1 MLRRLLAFAPLL
13 GASAMRNAAV
23 PRRQLLGG
31 AVAAGATLAPPAIAA
46 PDWLQDIPKESAD
59 ETFAAA
65 RSERLGQAPSAVMT
79 PSTQRTQSSRESS
92 AVLAAQKAAL
102 EGTTAATTTVRL
114 SMRIA
119 RPDGTFYVRGKG
131 EEDPEPPKIGDV
143 DIELN
148 GKAPAAVATFLA
160 FALGDPASAD
170 APTYA
175 SAILDERGASSD
187 GQQLPVVY
195 AARRL
200 RGVETRSIGGEQ
212 ILVRSRDGGEV
223 LSRNAEAIAAKLRK
237 EPSAVSHGDA
247 AGILT
252 RQRGDAPQAFGLTVA
267 GSKALD
273 ATNQAFG
280 RVVRDPAGLLAAIST
295 LNAYSLDA
303 APDGLSK
310 DVPGAAA
317 IYRAQKDAFRGAAKA
332 FGDGRA
338 SKIFPGKLLRRVE
351 ITRVELL

>member
-1 MLRRLLAFAPLL
+1 MLQRLLAFAPLL
-13 GASAMRNAAV
+13 RAGAMRNPAV

-46 PDWLQDIPKESAD
+46 PDWLQDVPTESAD
-59 ETFAAA
+59 VTFAAT

-79 PSTQRTQSSRESS
+79 PSTQRTQSSRETS

-102 EGTTAATTTVRL
+102 EGTAAATTTVRL

-119 RPDGTFYVRGKG
+119 RPDGTFYVRAKG

-143 DIELN
+143 DVELF

-237 EPSAVSHGDA
+237 EPSAVEHTT

-273 ATNQAFG
+273 ATHQAFG
-280 RVVRDPAGLLAAIST
+280 RVVRDNSNLISAIST

>member
-1 MLRRLLAFAPLL
+1 MRLLTILIASMPL
-13 GASAMRNAAV
+13 SQAMSYQKAAV
-23 PRRQLLGG
+23 GRRSALGG
-31 AVAAGATLAPPAIAA
+31 AIAATLAPPAVAA
-46 PDWLQDIPKESAD
+46 PDWLLDIPTESAD

-65 RSERLGQAPSAVMT
+65 RSEKLGQAPSAVMT
-79 PSTQRTQSSRESS
+79 PSTQRTQSSRETS

-102 EGTTAATTTVRL
+102 DGTAAATTTVRL

-119 RPDGTFYVRGKG
+119 RPDGTFYVRAKG

-143 DIELN
+143 DVELF

-175 SAILDERGASSD
+175 SAILDERGSSSD

-237 EPSAVSHGDA
+237 EPSAASHDT

>member
-1 MLRRLLAFAPLL
+1 MRLLTILIASMPL
-13 GASAMRNAAV
+13 SQAMSYQKAAV
-23 PRRQLLGG
+23 DRRSALGG
-31 AVAAGATLAPPAIAA
+31 AIAATLAPPAVAA
-46 PDWLQDIPKESAD
+46 PDWLLDIPTESAD

-65 RSERLGQAPSAVMT
+65 RSEKLGQAPSAVMT
-79 PSTQRTQSSRESS
+79 PSTQRTQSSRETST
-92 AVLAAQKAAL
+92 VLAAQKAAL
-102 EGTTAATTTVRL
+102 EGTAAATTTVRL
-114 SMRIA
+114 SIRIA

-143 DIELN
+143 DVELF
-148 GKAPAAVATFLA
+148 GKSAPAAVATFLA
-160 FALGDPASAD
+160 FAFGDPAAE

-187 GQQLPVVY
+187 GQQLPVIY

-237 EPSAVSHGDA
+237 EPSAMSHEA
-247 AGILT
+247 AGVLT

-280 RVVRDPAGLLAAIST
+280 RVVRDPSGLLAAIGT

>member
-1 MLRRLLAFAPLL
+1 M
-13 GASAMRNAAV
+13 
-23 PRRQLLGG
+23 
-31 AVAAGATLAPPAIAA
+31 
-46 PDWLQDIPKESAD
+46 
-59 ETFAAA
+59 
-65 RSERLGQAPSAVMT
+65 
-79 PSTQRTQSSRESS
+79 
-92 AVLAAQKAAL
+92 
-102 EGTTAATTTVRL
+102 
-114 SMRIA
+114 
-119 RPDGTFYVRGKG
+119 
-131 EEDPEPPKIGDV
+131 
-143 DIELN
+143 
-148 GKAPAAVATFLA
+148 
-160 FALGDPASAD
+160 
-170 APTYA
+170 
-175 SAILDERGASSD
+175 
-187 GQQLPVVY
+187 
-195 AARRL
+195 
-200 RGVETRSIGGEQ
+200 ETRSIGGEQ

-223 LSRNAEAIAAKLRK
+223 LSRNAEAVAAKLRK
-237 EPSAVSHGDA
+237 EPSAASHDS

-280 RVVRDPAGLLAAIST
+280 RVVRDPSGLLAAIGT

>member
-1 MLRRLLAFAPLL
+1 MTCPK
-13 GASAMRNAAV
+13 AAV
-23 PRRQLLGG
+23 GRRSALGG
-31 AVAAGATLAPPAIAA
+31 AIAATLAPPAVAA
-46 PDWLQDIPKESAD
+46 PDWLQDVPTESAD

-79 PSTQRTQSSRESS
+79 PSTQRTQSSRETST
-92 AVLAAQKAAL
+92 VLAAQKAAL

-143 DIELN
+143 DVQLYGN
-148 GKAPAAVATFLA
+148 LAPAAVATFLA

-267 GSKALD
+267 GSKVLD

-280 RVVRDPAGLLAAIST
+280 RVVRDNSNLISAIST

>member
-1 MLRRLLAFAPLL
+1 MLQRLVAFAPLL
-13 GASAMRNAAV
+13 CASAMRNAAV

-46 PDWLQDIPKESAD
+46 PDWLLDVPTESAD

-79 PSTQRTQSSRESS
+79 PSTQRAQSSRETST
-92 AVLAAQKAAL
+92 VLAAQKAAL
-102 EGTTAATTTVRL
+102 DGTAAATTTVRL

-119 RPDGTFYVRGKG
+119 RPDGTFYVRAKG
-131 EEDPEPPKIGDV
+131 EEDPEPPRIGDV
-143 DIELN
+143 DVELF

-160 FALGDPASAD
+160 FALGDPASAE

-175 SAILDERGASSD
+175 SAILDERGSSD

-237 EPSAVSHGDA
+237 EPSAVSHDT

-280 RVVRDPAGLLAAIST
+280 RVVRDNNNLISAVAA

>member
-1 MLRRLLAFAPLL
+1 MSYPK
-13 GASAMRNAAV
+13 AAV
-23 PRRQLLGG
+23 GRRSALGG
-31 AVAAGATLAPPAIAA
+31 AIAATLAPPAVAA
-46 PDWLQDIPKESAD
+46 PDWLLDVPTESAD

-79 PSTQRTQSSRESS
+79 PSTQRTQSSRETS

-102 EGTTAATTTVRL
+102 DGTAAATTTVRL
-114 SMRIA
+114 SIRIA
-119 RPDGTFYVRGKG
+119 RPDGTFYVRAKG

-143 DIELN
+143 DVELN

-175 SAILDERGASSD
+175 SAILDERAAD
-187 GQQLPVVY
+187 APVIY

-223 LSRNAEAIAAKLRK
+223 LSRNAESIAAKLRK
-237 EPSAVSHGDA
+237 EPSAMEHSS

-280 RVVRDPAGLLAAIST
+280 RVVRDPSGLLAAIGT

-332 FGDGRA
+332 FGDGRV